1 MEVKTITFE
10 EFKSQFENLE
20 HTNNIEWMS
29 GGNNHQRDFYLFD
42 GTQVI
47 VNTCF
52 PYSWLKPN
60 YSYYWLDT
68 LIKDNKEN
76 RALVKK
82 YKGWINTAV
91 TYTELQ
97 KVGIVQFDK
106 QDDMLRY
113 MYETDY
119 KALIITEQPTEVV

>member
-20 HTNNIEWMS
+20 HVNNMEWMS

-76 RALVKK
+76 RARVKK
-82 YKGWINTAV
+82 CKGWLNKAV

-97 KVGIVQFDK
+97 KGGIVQFDK
-106 QDDMLRY
+106 QDDMRRY